1 MKDLT
6 ITQEYLIC
14 AVNEKGKI
22 SGFSTEKLVCFVAA
36 GLLELQLE
44 KCISIDKKKVNKIGE
59 LPVNKKHL
67 KPLYDFINQ
76 PKPVNI
82 EKVLEAYNYSITDKR
97 LNELMETV
105 GVALE
110 DMGLA
115 ESAKAG
121 VFGNKKSYVPKKEA
135 INRVIDMVRAELLE
149 DGEVTEDIAALVIL
163 LEKSKSLK
171 RYFSEFEQR
180 EMKNKL
186 KEIVNSP
193 NGKMVKDMV
202 EYVENMIAIMTVI
215 VVTHS

>member
-44 KCISIDKKKVNKIGE
+44 KCISIDKKKVSVIGE
-59 LPVNKKHL
+59 LPADKMHL
-67 KPLYDFINQ
+67 KPLYEFIK
-76 PKPVNI
+76 PKPVKMENI
-82 EKVLEAYNYSITDKR
+82 LEAYNYSLTDKR
-97 LNELMETV
+97 LNELMESV
-105 GVALE
+105 GVALI
-110 DMGLA
+110 DMGLV
-115 ESAKAG
+115 ESEKTG
-121 VFGNKKSYVPKKEA
+121 VFGNKKSYIPKKEA

-149 DGEVTEDIAALVIL
+149 DGDVTEDIVALVIL
-163 LEKSKSLK
+163 LDKSKTLK

-180 EMKNKL
+180 ELKNKL
-186 KEIVNSP
+186 KEIVNST

-202 EYVENMIAIMTVI
+202 AYVENIITIMTVI
-215 VVTHS
+215 VVTQS